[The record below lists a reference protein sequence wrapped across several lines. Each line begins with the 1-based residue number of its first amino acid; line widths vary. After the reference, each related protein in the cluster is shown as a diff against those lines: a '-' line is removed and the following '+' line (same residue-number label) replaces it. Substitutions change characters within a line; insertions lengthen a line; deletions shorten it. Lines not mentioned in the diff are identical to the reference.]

1 MRCATILALSEEQK
15 ENKREVRK
23 MKRMV
28 KAALILMT
36 ILTVIFVSVVIYANV
51 NVDANFHDYANSH
64 RYVVYAAYKYEQ
76 DTPPTEWY
84 TPEELGIVE
93 VWELGNRAVQIVVDR
108 RKEPFPFGPL
118 GTDDQLTI
126 FLYKDEFYTVSHRWV
141 TFADGYG
148 TQWQVPI
155 GIALGAGWVITGAL
169 FLKWRGK
176 E

>member
-1 MRCATILALSEEQK
+1 
-15 ENKREVRK
+15 
-23 MKRMV
+23 
-28 KAALILMT
+28 MT
-36 ILTVIFVSVVIYANV
+36 ILTVIFVSLVIYANV
-51 NVDANFHDYANSH
+51 NANANFHDYANSH

-93 VWELGNRAVQIVVDR
+93 VYEVNSRAVQIIVDR
-108 RKEPFPFGPL
+108 EKEPFPFGPY

-126 FLYKDEFYTVSHRWV
+126 FLYKHEFYTVSHRWV
-141 TFADGYG
+141 TFYRYG
-148 TQWQVPI
+148 TQYQIPI